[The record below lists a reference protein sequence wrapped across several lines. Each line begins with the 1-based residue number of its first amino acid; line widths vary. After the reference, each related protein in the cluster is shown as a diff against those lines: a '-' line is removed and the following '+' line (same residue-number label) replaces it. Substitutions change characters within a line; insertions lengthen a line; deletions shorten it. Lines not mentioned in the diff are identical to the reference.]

1 MTLLLDAYLALKPP
15 NTARAY
21 RPAIAGWLAWLGK
34 EPARATQRDAAAYD
48 RDTESA
54 NRLLR
59 SPKGKAAMTEFSAA
73 LGALTAR

>member
-1 MTLLLDAYLALKPP
+1 MTPSWQP
-15 NTARAY
+15 RSY
-21 RPAIAGWLAWLGK
+21 RPAVLAWLGWLGK
-34 EPARATQRDAAAYD
+34 DPARATAKDAAAYD